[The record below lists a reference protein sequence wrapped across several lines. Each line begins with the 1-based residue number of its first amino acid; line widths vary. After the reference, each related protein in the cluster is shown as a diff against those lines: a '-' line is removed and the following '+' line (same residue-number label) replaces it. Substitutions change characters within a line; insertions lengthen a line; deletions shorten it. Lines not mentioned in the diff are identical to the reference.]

1 MQMNLHNP
9 DSLPKYLVQTIKA
22 RVLVVL
28 QFTFL
33 GLLFIR
39 PGQPQYEIGSYIK
52 PLTLG
57 LTFLASLIL
66 AWAIFNLRPALRVS
80 PIPKPGSPL
89 VSTGIYK
96 WISHPMYFAVMLFG
110 LSMFISHINYLSAA
124 VLISLFLV
132 LRTKAG
138 LEEQLLEKIHGKYR
152 PSGFLPMRGI

>member
-1 MQMNLHNP
+1 MNLHNP
-9 DSLPKYLVQTIKA
+9 DSLPKCLVQIIKA

-80 PIPKPGSPL
+80 PIPKPGAPL

-96 WISHPMYFAVMLFG
+96 WISHPMYLAVTLFG
-110 LSMFISHINYLSAA
+110 LSMFLSHINFFTGVFLVALVTVLKVKASMEESLLSA
-124 VLISLFLV
+124 
-132 LRTKAG
+132 
-138 LEEQLLEKIHGKYR
+138 IHGPTHKQ
-152 PSGFLPMRGI
+152 GFFPIRGI

>member
-1 MQMNLHNP
+1 MNLHSP
-9 DSLPKYLVQTIKA
+9 DSLPKCLVQIIKA
-22 RVLVVL
+22 RFLVVL

-66 AWAIFNLRPALRVS
+66 AWAIVNLRPALRVS
-80 PIPKPGSPL
+80 PIPKPGASL

-96 WISHPMYFAVMLFG
+96 WISHPMYLAVTLFG
-110 LSMFISHINYLSAA
+110 LSMFLSHINFFTGVFLVALVTVLKVKASMEESLLSA
-124 VLISLFLV
+124 
-132 LRTKAG
+132 
-138 LEEQLLEKIHGKYR
+138 IHGPTHKQ
-152 PSGFLPMRGI
+152 GFFPIRGI

>member
-9 DSLPKYLVQTIKA
+9 DSLPKCLVQTIKA

-33 GLLFIR
+33 GLLFLR
-39 PGQPQYEIGSYIK
+39 PGQTQYEIGFNSK
-52 PLTLG
+52 PLISG
-57 LTFLASLIL
+57 LTFLATLIL
-66 AWAIFNLRPALRVS
+66 VWAIVNLRPALRVS
-80 PIPKPGSPL
+80 PIPKPGAPL
-89 VSTGIYK
+89 VGTGIYK

-110 LSMFISHINYLSAA
+110 LSMFLSHINYLSAA

-138 LEEQLLEKIHGKYR
+138 LEEELLEKIHGKYR
-152 PSGFLPMRGI
+152 PSGFFPMRGI